1 MFTDVK
7 HPPDGHQ
14 ELENSVDIPGIQF
27 FINLER
33 AKRNEIE
40 HHIL

>member
-14 ELENSVDIPGIQF
+14 ELENSVNIPGIQF
-27 FINLER
+27 FYELRESQ
-33 AKRNEIE
+33 KK
-40 HHIL
+40 